1 MKKHLLLLLS
11 CAFTLLAVQA
21 SAQKTLTGRVAEAD
35 GTPLVGVTVSEA
47 GTANG
52 TFTDIDGNYSIKV
65 KDENA
70 VLSFSYTGRQ
80 PVTRPVAGLQEINVV
95 LEEDAKIL
103 DEVVVTALGFEE
115 KEDELGYASSTVS
128 SGAVTGAA
136 ESTMI
141 NALSGKAS
149 GIRISRNSGDPGSG
163 AYIQI
168 RGISTIDRD
177 AQPLI
182 VVDGIPISNDSRGAQ
197 ETFAAQ
203 SRLNDINPND
213 IESVTVLKGASA
225 AALWGT
231 KALGGVIV
239 ITTKGGQYNNK
250 LSVTYKSSYSLDQIN
265 RRYPLQTV
273 FGQGDNGVFNQRS
286 RDSWGDKISE
296 RPGGAD
302 EFDTSGPFYVDQEG
316 NTYYPILNKNSQE
329 LFNEKNFDL
338 IFQ

>member
-1 MKKHLLLLLS
+1 MKKQLLPLFTGLL
-11 CAFTLLAVQA
+11 TLLVLQA
-21 SAQKTLTGRVAEAD
+21 SAQKAITGKVAEKD
-35 GTPLVGVTVSEA
+35 GTPLVGVTVSEV

-52 TFTDIDGNYSIKV
+52 TFTDLEGRFTIKV

-70 VLSFSYTGRQ
+70 VLSFSYTGRETI
-80 PVTRPVAGLQEINVV
+80 TRPVAGVQEINVL

-128 SGAVTGAA
+128 SKAVTGAA

-213 IESVTVLKGASA
+213 IETVTVLKGASA

-239 ITTKGGQYNNK
+239 ITTK
-250 LSVTYKSSYSLDQIN
+250 
-265 RRYPLQTV
+265 
-273 FGQGDNGVFNQRS
+273 
-286 RDSWGDKISE
+286 
-296 RPGGAD
+296 
-302 EFDTSGPFYVDQEG
+302 SG
-316 NTYYPILNKNSQE
+316 K
-329 LFNEKNFDL
+329 
-338 IFQ
+338 